1 MTSNTRGVTAFL
13 VYGDESGYQRTFA
26 LDAAAERVRIGRG
39 AGVELRLPW
48 DRQASRV
55 HAELQRLGEGWALSD
70 DGLSANGTYVNGERL
85 HGRRRLTNGDR
96 IQVGQTQLVFRAMSA
111 EGSSTFVPALSQP
124 PVELSRMQERVLI
137 ALSRPYRSGA
147 MHALPATNREIA
159 DELSL
164 SVDAV
169 KTHLRVLFG
178 KFGIAGLPQNQK
190 RARLVEL
197 AFARGNITDR
207 DLEGE
212 RHLTA

>member
-1 MTSNTRGVTAFL
+1 M
-13 VYGDESGYQRTFA
+13 
-26 LDAAAERVRIGRG
+26 RIGRG
-39 AGVELRLPW
+39 AGVELRLAW

-70 DGLSANGTYVNGERL
+70 DGLSANGTYINGERVR
-85 HGRRRLTNGDR
+85 GRRRLTNGDR
-96 IQVGQTQLVFRAMSA
+96 IRVGETQLVFRAMSA

-137 ALSRPYRSGA
+137 ALSRPYGSGG

-159 DELSL
+159 EELSL
-164 SVDAV
+164 SIDAV

-178 KFGIAGLPQNQK
+178 KFGIAGLAQNQK

-197 AFARGNITDR
+197 AFARGNVSER

-212 RHLTA
+212 HHATA